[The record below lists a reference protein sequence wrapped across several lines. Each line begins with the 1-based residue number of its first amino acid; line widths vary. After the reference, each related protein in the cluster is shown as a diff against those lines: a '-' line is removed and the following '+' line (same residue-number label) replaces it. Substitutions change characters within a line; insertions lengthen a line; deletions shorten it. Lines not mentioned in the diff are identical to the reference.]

1 MWAASSSFICLSTPP
16 WATTTTT
23 TPSPFLSV
31 ITLWLYLTF
40 LWLISRLVERIVGS
54 VSPAK
59 MMMMMVE
66 LCSLYNLQMCVW
78 LILRIYFLVAVE
90 EKHSLGS
97 AECFGDPEVLQVRAW
112 QSSCISQIGF
122 SWINAFSCH
131 CVSFQQLK
139 IQIFL
144 VKKKTH
150 KFLFCYD
157 GAV

>member
-16 WATTTTT
+16 WATTT

-97 AECFGDPEVLQVRAW
+97 AEW